1 MALLQTFRDSLVTP
15 RSSRGDYKLAETLLK
30 SIRDYAVAGNPADH
44 ERFQALMGEL
54 NRQMVTTDDDS
65 GLLMIA
71 GAAQQALRQHERDTN
86 AHWHGRTT
94 ELQQIVSTITSAL
107 AEFGDRHSQ
116 AAERLVTLEHSLEAI
131 SALDDLRA
139 VRQKIEE
146 CVTALR
152 KEHQHH
158 SETQSLVS
166 RTLAPPSRASGARM
180 AQADPATGLDTRK
193 AAEAVIEEELSKEP
207 EGVYLALFVIHRIQQ
222 INSRYGHAVGDEMLT
237 TFLQHI
243 ADSVGHRDQ
252 VFRWS
257 GPAFLALVRRD
268 ELPEAV
274 ATEMRRIASYRV
286 DKELEIRDRSVMVP
300 LSASVCL
307 VALTPA
313 SHLAGITAE
322 LDQFASSHL
331 ER

>member
-1 MALLQTFRDSLVTP
+1 MALMQSFRDSLTTP

-30 SIRDYAVAGNPADH
+30 SIREYAVAGNSADR
-44 ERFQALMGEL
+44 ERFQALVGEL
-54 NRQMVTTDDDS
+54 SRQMVSTDDDA

-71 GAAQQALRQHERDTN
+71 GAAQQALRQYERDTN
-86 AHWHGRTT
+86 SHWHGRTT
-94 ELQQIVSTITSAL
+94 ELQHIVSTITAAL

-139 VRQKIEE
+139 VRKKIEE

-158 SETQSLVS
+158 AETQSLVS
-166 RTLAPPSRASGARM
+166 QTLAPKVRGL
-180 AQADPATGLDTRK
+180 QADPATGLDTRQ
-193 AAEAVIEEELSKEP
+193 AAEAAIENELCQEP
-207 EGVYLALFVIHRIQQ
+207 EGIYLALFVIHRIQQ
-222 INSRYGHAVGDEMLT
+222 INSRYGHAVGDELLT
-237 TFLQHI
+237 TFLRQI
-243 ADSVGHRDQ
+243 ADSLGRRDR

-268 ELPEAV
+268 ELPDAV

-313 SHLAGITAE
+313 SRLAGITAE